1 MARILTLLNCHILII
16 KAMKKIIYISLVLPF
31 ILFSCEI
38 TPRAYFSASPGD
50 PVVGEEVWF
59 TNESDNAVSFE
70 WDFGDGYISNDANPV
85 HRFTASGT
93 FDVVLKVWSESGV
106 TDEASLTME
115 VKIPTLL
122 EIEVLEYYEE
132 YPVEGASVI
141 IYPTLTDWEN
151 ETNYVNEGFTDA
163 DGKVVFSD
171 LENKVY
177 YVDVWEET
185 HDNYSL
191 KNEDVGFIRTSEI
204 IPNKIN
210 RFIAYVD
217 IADHGKGEVR
227 RGGAMVIKKIERK
240 STDKNQPEF
249 TADTNGWQVLY
260 DKRAGKK

>member
-1 MARILTLLNCHILII
+1 
-16 KAMKKIIYISLVLPF
+16 MKKIIYLSLVLPF

-38 TPRAYFSASPGD
+38 SPRAYFSASPGD

-59 TNESDNAVSFE
+59 TNESDNAASFE
-70 WDFGDGYISNDANPV
+70 WDFGDGYISNDANPI
-85 HRFTASGT
+85 HKFTASGT
-93 FDVVLKVWSESGV
+93 FTVVLKVWSESGL
-106 TDEASLTME
+106 TDEASLILD

-151 ETNYVNEGFTDA
+151 ETNNVNEGFTDV

-171 LENKVY
+171 LDNLVY
-177 YVDVWEET
+177 YLDVWEET
-185 HDNYSL
+185 HDNYAL
-191 KNEDVGFIRTSEI
+191 KDEDIGFIQTSEI

-217 IADHGKGEVR
+217 IVDHGKGEGR
-227 RGGAMVIKKIERK
+227 RDRTIVIKKLERK
-240 STDKNQPEF
+240 SADKTQPE
-249 TADTNGWQVLY
+249 ASPDINGWQVLY
-260 DKRAGKK
+260 DKRAGKN

>member
-1 MARILTLLNCHILII
+1 
-16 KAMKKIIYISLVLPF
+16 MKKIIYLSLVLPF

-38 TPRAYFSASPGD
+38 SPRAYFSASPGD

-59 TNESDNAVSFE
+59 TNESDNAASFE
-70 WDFGDGYISNDANPV
+70 WDFGDGYISNDANPI
-85 HRFTASGT
+85 HKFTASGT
-93 FDVVLKVWSESGV
+93 FTVVLKVWSESGL
-106 TDEASLTME
+106 TDEASLILD

-151 ETNYVNEGFTDA
+151 ETNNVNEGFTDV

-171 LENKVY
+171 LDNLVY
-177 YVDVWEET
+177 YLDVWGET
-185 HDNYSL
+185 HDNYAL
-191 KNEDVGFIRTSEI
+191 KDEDIGFIRTSEI

-217 IADHGKGEVR
+217 IVDHGKGEGR
-227 RGGAMVIKKIERK
+227 RDRTIVIKKLERK
-240 STDKNQPEF
+240 SADKTQPE
-249 TADTNGWQVLY
+249 ASPDTNGWQVLY
-260 DKRAGKK
+260 DKRAGKN

>member
-1 MARILTLLNCHILII
+1 
-16 KAMKKIIYISLVLPF
+16 MKKIINIALVLPF

-38 TPRAYFSASPGD
+38 SPRAYFSASPGN

-70 WDFGDGYISNDANPV
+70 WDFGDGYISNDPDPI
-85 HRFTASGT
+85 HKYTSSGT
-93 FDVVLKVWSESGV
+93 YTVVLKVWSESGI

-122 EIEVLEYYEE
+122 EIEVLEYYQE

-151 ETNYVNEGFTDA
+151 ESNYVNEGFTDS

-171 LENKVY
+171 LDNIVY
-177 YVDVWEET
+177 YVDVWETT
-185 HDNYSL
+185 HDNYTL
-191 KNEDVGFIRTSEI
+191 KTEDIGFIRTPEI

-217 IADHGKGEVR
+217 VADHGKGEGR
-227 RGGAMVIKKIERK
+227 RSGAMVLKKLERK
-240 STDKNQPEF
+240 ATDKNQPDF
-249 TADTNGWQVLY
+249 NPDTNGWQVLY
-260 DKRAGKK
+260 NKRAGKK